1 MTTTRPTPPQ
11 APRDRTVHRVHGL
24 ERPDDYHW
32 LRTDGKQGERVL
44 AYLDAENQYLAEVLA
59 PHEALVD
66 AITDELR
73 SHIQEQDEQPPV
85 QDGDWLYSTRTEAG
99 QAHPVF
105 VRRPLGAP
113 DAPAQVLLD
122 LNALKAREKH
132 DNVWVGAA
140 RPSPDGRSW
149 AYLLDT
155 SGQEVFELR
164 VLDTQNGEL
173 REAPLP
179 GVSGWTLAWSADGRQ
194 LYYVTEDET
203 QRPYRLWR
211 HTLGRPQTEDTR
223 LMQEDDPTF
232 RLEVRLSADGQTLL
246 VGSSASLSTEW
257 QVLST
262 QDAGALPRLLLP
274 REPQVETLLEDGGD
288 HWLVLTNQG
297 GAREFKVVRLPKTAG
312 GPLDWSAAQDVLPH
326 DEQRYLTGMRLFAN
340 HLLISGR
347 EDGYSQL
354 WVLPRVGG
362 GYGEARRVTF
372 PEASHTVQPGTNR
385 VFHTD
390 RARVLY
396 SSLTRP
402 LEHLDLDL
410 STLQTTLIKATPVPG
425 YDPAQYV
432 AEQRWISAP
441 DGEQVPVSLVRHRD
455 TPLPA
460 PTLLYGYGSYG
471 FPAEPAFSAS
481 RLPLL
486 DRGWVW
492 ATAHIRGGSER
503 GRRWYDAGRLEH
515 KMNSFTDFVAVGE
528 GLIEAGVTQAGRLA
542 AMGRS
547 AGGLLMG
554 AVVNLRPDLFAAA
567 FVGVP
572 FVDVL
577 STMLDA
583 SLPLTTGEYDEWG
596 NPQERHWYD
605 VMARY
610 SPYDNLKAG
619 VYPHLFVSG
628 GLNDPRVPYWEPAKY
643 AARVRSLA
651 QPGSGTTVLKT
662 HLGAG
667 HGGSSGRFDALRET
681 AEEYAFLL
689 SVLGDPA

>member
-1 MTTTRPTPPQ
+1 MTPPIPPQ
-11 APRDRTVHRVHGL
+11 APRDRITHREHDL

-44 AYLDAENQYLAEVLA
+44 AYLTAENDHLAEVMA
-59 PHEALVD
+59 PHAPLVD
-66 AITDELR
+66 RITAELR
-73 SHIQEQDEQPPV
+73 SHIQERDEQPPIRE
-85 QDGDWLYSTRTEAG
+85 GEWLYSTRTDEG

-105 VRRPLGAP
+105 VRRRADTP
-113 DAPAQVLLD
+113 DAPPEVVLD
-122 LNALKAREKH
+122 LNELKAREGH
-132 DNVWVGAA
+132 QNVWVYLT

-155 SGQEVFELR
+155 TGQEVFELR
-164 VLDTQNGEL
+164 VLNTQTGEL
-173 REAPLP
+173 LEAPLP

-194 LYYVTEDET
+194 LFYVTEDET
-203 QRPYRLWR
+203 QRPSRLWR
-211 HTLGRPQTEDTR
+211 HRLGQPASEDT
-223 LMQEDDPTF
+223 LLVQEDDPTF
-232 RLEVRLSADGQTLL
+232 RLVVKKSANGETLL

-257 QVLST
+257 QVLET
-262 QDAGALPRLLLP
+262 GDADAQPRLLLP
-274 REPQVETLLEDGGD
+274 REPQVETMLEDGGD

-297 GAREFKVVRLPKTAG
+297 GAREFWVVRLPKTAS
-312 GPLDWSAAQDVLPH
+312 GPLDWNTAQDVLPH
-326 DEQRYLTGMRLFAN
+326 DEQRYLTGMRLFAG
-340 HLLISGR
+340 HLLLSGR
-347 EDGYSQL
+347 EEGFSQL
-354 WVLPRVGG
+354 WVLPRTGG

-372 PEASHTVQPGTNR
+372 PEASHTVQPGSNR
-385 VFHTD
+385 VFDTAQ
-390 RARVLY
+390 ARVLY
-396 SSLTRP
+396 SSLTQP

-410 STLQTTLIKATPVPG
+410 NTLQTTLVKATPVPD

-432 AEQRWISAP
+432 AEQRWMTAP
-441 DGEQVPVSLVRHRD
+441 DGEQVPVSLVRRRD
-455 TPLPA
+455 TALPA

-471 FPAEPAFSAS
+471 FPVDPSFSAS

-492 ATAHIRGGSER
+492 AIAHIRGGSER

-515 KMNSFTDFVAVGE
+515 KMNTFTDFIAVGE
-528 GLIEAGVTQAGRLA
+528 GLIREGVTLPGRLA

-554 AVVNLRPDLFAAA
+554 AVVNLRPDLFGAA

-583 SLPLTTGEYDEWG
+583 SIPLTTSEYDEWG
-596 NPQERHWYD
+596 NPQERRWYD
-605 VMARY
+605 VMAQY

-619 VYPHLFVSG
+619 VYPHLFISG
-628 GLNDPRVPYWEPAKY
+628 GLNDPRVAYWEPAKY
-643 AARVRSLA
+643 AARLRTLA
-651 QPGSGTTVLKT
+651 QPGSGTIVLKT
-662 HLGAG
+662 NMGAG

-689 SVLGDPA
+689 SVLGDGA